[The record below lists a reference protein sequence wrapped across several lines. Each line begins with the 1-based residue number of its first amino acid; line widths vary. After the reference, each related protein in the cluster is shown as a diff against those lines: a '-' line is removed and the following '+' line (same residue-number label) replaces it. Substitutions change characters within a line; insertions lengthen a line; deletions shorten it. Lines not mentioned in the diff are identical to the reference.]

1 MKALYGLKSASF
13 SFRLFMAEKLASMG
27 FLSSMADPDVC
38 LRAATKADGESYY
51 EFVLMYVED
60 ILAIS

>member
-1 MKALYGLKSASF
+1 
-13 SFRLFMAEKLASMG
+13 MAEKLASMG

-60 ILAIS
+60 IHAIS